1 MRTDELIAALA
12 ADAPHRQPSLSTA
25 WWAAAAVAATLAA
38 GVFFGLLGL
47 RPDIAAAAE
56 TPRFL
61 WKFVITLALAG
72 SAFALAG
79 ELSRPGARPLA
90 VAWLVAAPALLAAS
104 VAIELALVPASEWPA
119 RTIGTNNI
127 NCLTWIPLIGLAPLA
142 IFLLALRYGA
152 PTRPRIAGAVAG
164 LLAGGVA
171 ATFYA
176 AHCTDDSPLFVAVWY
191 PLAIAGLAGLGAI
204 AAGRF
209 ARW

>member
-72 SAFALAG
+72 SAVALAG
-79 ELSRPGARPLA
+79 EQSRPG
-90 VAWLVAAPALLAAS
+90 
-104 VAIELALVPASEWPA
+104 
-119 RTIGTNNI
+119 
-127 NCLTWIPLIGLAPLA
+127 
-142 IFLLALRYGA
+142 
-152 PTRPRIAGAVAG
+152 
-164 LLAGGVA
+164 
-171 ATFYA
+171 
-176 AHCTDDSPLFVAVWY
+176 LF
-191 PLAIAGLAGLGAI
+191 
-204 AAGRF
+204 
-209 ARW
+209 